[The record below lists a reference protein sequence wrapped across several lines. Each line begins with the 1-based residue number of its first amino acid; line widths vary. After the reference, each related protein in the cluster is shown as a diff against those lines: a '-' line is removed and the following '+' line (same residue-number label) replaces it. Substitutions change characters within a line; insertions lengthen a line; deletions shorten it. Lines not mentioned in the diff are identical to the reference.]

1 MSDLLAIGTSAT
13 QLYQKALTTV
23 SNNVANLNSVGYSR
37 QEAVLTENTPAQY
50 GVHYLGG
57 GAFLEGIKRSYDQFI
72 EQNLRTSASEV
83 ATQRPLVRYTNRLI
97 DMLGSEQNALAPAF
111 DRFFNVAEQLSLNAD
126 SIPLR
131 VDLLSAADFLAGRF
145 RNIDQQLRDLDTES
159 GRDMTSL
166 TSQINRLA
174 GQLASVNQQLQK
186 NTVLDAQAPALL
198 DQRDR
203 LLNELAGFTGLH
215 VTEAP
220 NGEVEISIGQPG
232 NLTTLVSRG
241 THTELSVEFPVDR
254 PASQHLVLDKYGRNL
269 TLSGISRGEL
279 GGLAT
284 FRDDV
289 LAPLMFQ
296 LNVLAES
303 FVNEV
308 NAAHRSGMTLASEA
322 GGDLFTLTRQFRVD
336 NGSQQPM
343 AGVRIQEAEPPALQ
357 EHDLSV
363 TWFGGEQWQVLDH
376 RSNQLQALQ
385 GSVLGDVL
393 QLNVAGLTLRF
404 EQLPLPGSAVRVRSD
419 SQAAQG
425 IALALTDPR
434 ALAAAVQYEVTQ
446 DTDNAQS
453 LTTRLSAVPQ
463 TANPLLEDIP
473 SLAQFSGLNRPV
485 SVVTS
490 RTEPALQVPAGLAEF
505 QIAFLPEPGSTAQI
519 ELFSAHFNHLLG
531 ASKAGDAAAL
541 AAMQPRF
548 DNAEHYL
555 EASRTASSAGSFSY
569 RGLDLFYGHRAAQFT
584 QSVAIPAVEQPV
596 NSNLIDAGD
605 LWLNGVEMPELRI
618 ADGAILNARHVADW
632 VNGSGSAVTA
642 SVVTIAMTDSQGNP
656 ETDPDTGEAMTHEV
670 VRFSHAMVEWHF
682 GAQGTS
688 GDLALLGLST
698 GLYGSG
704 TVPEDLLVYIA
715 SPAPAAD
722 ATPLQAQVSAGILGS
737 AGNAASGALDEQFTL
752 SFSQPA
758 GQPLRY
764 EIRDANGT
772 RLALRDFDMQRGVA
786 LPGFTL
792 RFDRAPA
799 AGDEFSVA
807 ANRDARGDNRNLL
820 ALINLRDAEIVNQQ
834 TVHDYYVTIVNT
846 IGNVQKISTLNLQA
860 SEIIYDQAVN
870 EKSVVAGVNL
880 DQEAADLIRFQQAYQ
895 AAAQIITTSIK
906 LFDTLLSSSR

>member
-145 RNIDQQLRDLDTES
+145 RNLDQQLRDLDTES

-166 TSQINRLA
+166 ASQINRLA

-186 NTVLDAQAPALL
+186 NTVLEAQAPALL

-215 VTEAP
+215 VTEAA
-220 NGEVEISIGQPG
+220 NGEVDISIGQPG

-254 PASQHLVLDKYGRNL
+254 PGSQHLVLDKYGRNL

-296 LNVLAES
+296 LDVLAES

-336 NGSQQPM
+336 NGSQQPV

-376 RSNQLQALQ
+376 RSNRVQSLR
-385 GSVLGDVL
+385 GSVQGDAL
-393 QLNVAGLTLRF
+393 ELNVAGLTLRF
-404 EQLPLPGSAVRVRSD
+404 EQLPLPGNAMRVRSD

-425 IALALTDPR
+425 IGLALTDPR

-446 DTDNAQS
+446 DIDNAQS
-453 LTTRLSAVPQ
+453 LATRLSAVPDN
-463 TANPLLEDIP
+463 ASPLTEDIL
-473 SLAQFSGLNRPV
+473 SLAEFSGRNRPI
-485 SVVTS
+485 SLTTS
-490 RTEPALQVPAGLAEF
+490 RTEPALRVPAGLSEF
-505 QIAFLPEPGSTAQI
+505 QIEFLPEPGSTARI
-519 ELFSAHFNHLLG
+519 DLFSARFNHLLG
-531 ASKAGDAAAL
+531 DSKAGDDAAL

-548 DNAEHYL
+548 DSAERYL
-555 EASRTASSAGSFSY
+555 ETNRTAGSAGSFSY
-569 RGLDLFYGHRAAQFT
+569 RGLELFYGHRAAQFT
-584 QSVAIPAVEQPV
+584 QSVAIPAVVQPV
-596 NSNLIDAGD
+596 NTNLIDAGD
-605 LWLNGVEMPELRI
+605 LVLNGTSLPALRI
-618 ADGAILNARHVADW
+618 AQGASLTAQDIADW

-642 SVVTIAMTDSQGNP
+642 SVVTLAMTDSEGNP
-656 ETDPDTGEAMTHEV
+656 VTTPDTGEPMTHEV
-670 VRFSHAMVEWHF
+670 VRFSRAMVEWRF

-704 TVPEDLLVYIA
+704 TVPEDLLVYIG
-715 SPAPAAD
+715 SSTPATDP
-722 ATPLQAQVSAGILGS
+722 TPLQVQVSAGAL
-737 AGNAASGALDEQFTL
+737 AASGSAAPGALDDQFTV

-764 EIRDANGT
+764 EVRDANGI
-772 RLALRDFDMQRGVA
+772 RLAMRDFDMQRGVA

-792 RFDRAPA
+792 RFDQTPA
-799 AGDEFSVA
+799 AGDEFTVA
-807 ANRDARGDNRNLL
+807 GNRDASGDNRNLL
-820 ALINLRDAEIVNQQ
+820 ALIDLRNAEIVNQQ
-834 TVHDYYVTIVNT
+834 TVHDYYATIVNT
-846 IGNVQKISTLNLQA
+846 IGNVQKISALNLQA
-860 SEIIYDQAVN
+860 SEIIHDQAVN
-870 EKSVVAGVNL
+870 EKAVVAGVNL

>member
-145 RNIDQQLRDLDTES
+145 RNLDQQLRDLDTES

-166 TSQINRLA
+166 ASQINRLA

-186 NTVLDAQAPALL
+186 NTVLEAQAPALL

-215 VTEAP
+215 VTEAA
-220 NGEVEISIGQPG
+220 NGEVDISIGQPG

-254 PASQHLVLDKYGRNL
+254 PGSQHLVLDKYGRNL

-336 NGSQQPM
+336 NGSQQPV

-376 RSNQLQALQ
+376 RSNRVQSLR
-385 GSVLGDVL
+385 GSVQGDAL
-393 QLNVAGLTLRF
+393 ELNVAGLTLRF
-404 EQLPLPGSAVRVRSD
+404 EQLPLPGNAMRVRSD

-425 IALALTDPR
+425 IGLALTDPR

-446 DTDNAQS
+446 DIDNAQS
-453 LTTRLSAVPQ
+453 LATRLSAVPDN
-463 TANPLLEDIP
+463 ANPLTEDIL
-473 SLAQFSGLNRPV
+473 SLAEFSGRNRPI
-485 SVVTS
+485 SLTTS
-490 RTEPALQVPAGLAEF
+490 RTEPALRVPAGLSEF
-505 QIAFLPEPGSTAQI
+505 QIEFLPEPGSTARI
-519 ELFSAHFNHLLG
+519 DLFSAHFNHLLG
-531 ASKAGDAAAL
+531 DSKAGDDAAL

-548 DNAEHYL
+548 DSAERYL
-555 EASRTASSAGSFSY
+555 ETNRTAGSAGSFSY
-569 RGLDLFYGHRAAQFT
+569 RGLELFYGHRAAQFT
-584 QSVAIPAVEQPV
+584 QSVAIPAVVQPV
-596 NSNLIDAGD
+596 NTNLIDAGD
-605 LWLNGVEMPELRI
+605 LVLNGTSLPALRI
-618 ADGAILNARHVADW
+618 AQGASLTAQDIADW

-642 SVVTIAMTDSQGNP
+642 SVVTVAMTDSEGNP
-656 ETDPDTGEAMTHEV
+656 VTTPDTGEPMTHEV
-670 VRFSHAMVEWHF
+670 VRFSHAMVEWRF
-682 GAQGTS
+682 GAQGAS

-704 TVPEDLLVYIA
+704 TVPEDLRVYIG
-715 SPAPAAD
+715 SSTPATDP
-722 ATPLQAQVSAGILGS
+722 TPLQVQVSAGAL
-737 AGNAASGALDEQFTL
+737 AASGSAAPGALDDQFTVT
-752 SFSQPA
+752 FSQQA

-764 EIRDANGT
+764 EVRDANGI
-772 RLALRDFDMQRGVA
+772 RLAMRDFDMQRGVT

-792 RFDRAPA
+792 RFDQTPA
-799 AGDEFSVA
+799 AGDEFTVA
-807 ANRDARGDNRNLL
+807 GNRDARGDNRNLL
-820 ALINLRDAEIVNQQ
+820 ALIDLRNAEIVNQQ

-846 IGNVQKISTLNLQA
+846 IGNVQKISALNLQA
-860 SEIIYDQAVN
+860 SEIIHDQAVN